1 MDVTRFL
8 QKVTAESLYRGQ
20 IVHQHTIPTRRPRYG
35 KPKRPLPERLQ
46 KVLRR
51 SGIEKF
57 YIHQV
62 EAIEALRGGTDVVI
76 VTSTASGKTLCY
88 NIPVLENLL
97 DDPESRALYLF
108 PTKALAQDQLRVL
121 HRYGGEG
128 GLRFEAGT
136 YDGDT
141 PTALRRKLRDESK
154 VLLTNPDM
162 LHTGILPNH
171 AKWAGFLS
179 RLRFVVVDEIHT
191 YRGIFGSHVANVMR
205 RLQRICHHYGSKPV
219 CAASSATIAN
229 PGEHAEKLLGRKMKV
244 ITKDGSP
251 RGRKQFIFWNPP
263 MIDVGQ
269 MERRSSNI
277 DAADLVTMLVL
288 DDVQTITFV
297 RARVVSE
304 VITRYT
310 RERLGEHRASM
321 SDSVHPYRGGYLP
334 EERRE
339 IEKKLFNGELKAV
352 ISTNALELGIDV
364 GALHASIIVGYP
376 GSIASTW
383 QQAGRAGRGS
393 EEALIVFIPYN
404 TPLDQY
410 LAGHPEY
417 FFGKSPE
424 NAIIDPQNPHILMGH
439 LRAAAFELPLG
450 TKEVEGMGEYAPSIA
465 GLLEDE
471 RELNFVKGRWYWRG
485 KGYPSADIN
494 LRNISP
500 DIYTIVDETE
510 GNKVIG
516 TIDEASAYQQ
526 VHPQAIYLHEAE
538 TYFVRD
544 LDIEKKIAFVEKT
557 NVDYYTQSITEVQVK
572 VDGEEKRR
580 DWRVST
586 VSFGDVSVTSLTF
599 MFRKIK
605 FGSRDSIGYGK
616 CELPL
621 QILETAG
628 MWIVPP
634 PEALAAVRRCGRVPG
649 EGLLGLSN
657 ILREVVPLFVMCDPL
672 DIGTTVNARSTGGPA
687 VYIYDKYPGGLGFAM
702 KAYDLIEEIMLAA
715 LELITSCTCQRGCPS
730 CVGSPIPPFSQ
741 LDPETGGKGMIPDK
755 EAALV
760 VLHHLLEREPY
771 QPPPPEHRR
780 DEEELQERP
789 KGKPLPVE
797 LAGKL
802 RDELRKKQ
810 ARSQRPRAS

>member
-1 MDVTRFL
+1 VDVTRFL
-8 QKVTAESLYRGQ
+8 QKIAADSLYRGQ
-20 IVHQHTIPTRRPRYG
+20 IVHRHTIPTRKPRYG
-35 KPKRPLPERLQ
+35 TPKRPLPERLQ

-62 EAIEALRGGTDVVI
+62 EAIEALRDGTDVVI

-88 NIPVLENLL
+88 NVPVLESLL
-97 DDPESRALYLF
+97 GDPESRALYLF

-263 MIDVGQ
+263 TIDVGQ

-304 VITRYT
+304 VVTRYT
-310 RERLGEHRASM
+310 REKLGEHRASM

-364 GALHASIIVGYP
+364 GALHASLIVGYP

-450 TKEVEGMGEYAPSIA
+450 AKEVEGMGEYAPSIA

-510 GNKVIG
+510 GNRVIG

-526 VHPQAIYLHEAE
+526 VHSQAIYLHEAE

-544 LDIEKKIAFVEKT
+544 LDTEKKIAFVEKT

-572 VDGEEKRR
+572 VDREEKRK
-580 DWRVST
+580 DWRVSA
-586 VSFGDVSVTSLTF
+586 VSFGDVS
-599 MFRKIK
+599 
-605 FGSRDSIGYGK
+605 
-616 CELPL
+616 
-621 QILETAG
+621 
-628 MWIVPP
+628 
-634 PEALAAVRRCGRVPG
+634 
-649 EGLLGLSN
+649 GLLGLSN
-657 ILREVVPLFVMCDPL
+657 VLREVVPLFVMCDAL

-702 KAYDLIEEIMLAA
+702 KAYDFIEEIMLAA

-760 VLHHLLEREPY
+760 ILHLLLEKEPY
-771 QPPPPEHRR
+771 QPPPPEQRR

-802 RDELRKKQ
+802 RDELRKK
-810 ARSQRPRAS
+810 RGLSQRNRA